1 MNKAKTLGYSLLMV
15 AIAVITV
22 TTVMKWHGQECRLAS
37 VELKLA
43 SCRPPARHEL
53 LTHTN

>member
-1 MNKAKTLGYSLLMV
+1 MNKAKTLGYSLLLL

-22 TTVMKWHGQECRLAS
+22 TTVMEWHRKECRLAS

-43 SCRPPARHEL
+43 SCR
-53 LTHTN
+53 